1 MRDPSGVPNLSY
13 ISPVTTSFA
22 AEAAYGLPTSAGWL
36 DNSFIAGHNYLA
48 VLNTSTGTFY
58 RKASNDTTS
67 FSALTTYTTANFNPG
82 TNNIRR
88 VQMSPAGNLSYI
100 YSDATTVTLHLREL
114 KSTGMITD
122 IDLSLDTTLVQYAN
136 HMYLANGRLVIMI
149 SADDSFFGFSD
160 GDQMLGVII
169 FDGTSSTIVYY
180 DAVNISNPTLLSG
193 GIRMS
198 RPVEIETN
206 KIRFGAY
213 SDLTSGSGDD
223 YTYIYELIIT

>member
-1 MRDPSGVPNLSY
+1 
-13 ISPVTTSFA
+13 
-22 AEAAYGLPTSAGWL
+22 
-36 DNSFIAGHNYLA
+36 
-48 VLNTSTGTFY
+48 
-58 RKASNDTTS
+58 
-67 FSALTTYTTANFNPG
+67 
-82 TNNIRR
+82 
-88 VQMSPAGNLSYI
+88 MSPAGNLSYI
-100 YSDATTVTLHLREL
+100 YSDTITGTLHLREL

-122 IDLSLDTTLVQYAN
+122 IDLSLDTSLVQYAN

-160 GDQMLGVII
+160 GYQMLGVII

-180 DAVNISNPTLLSG
+180 DAVNVSDPTLLSG

-213 SDLTSGSGDD
+213 SDLSSGSSDD